1 MAENYEQ
8 SEPSANI
15 NIPSLDEALHQS
27 EASNSTVAENQNP
40 QETENENELPISG
53 EPSIYSEISSMIPT
67 SPRLSI
73 ATTHQSTN
81 VNNSNANISETLDAI
96 LSSPGW
102 NVAAQAAA
110 VRRRNS
116 LMSTRSLQPTLPP
129 YEEYRYHL
137 RAQDEAGPS
146 GLRPSQVPT
155 RFDVP
160 DRKGLDN
167 NEKGDNS
174 PRTPE
179 DPENTLSAHY
189 SGIVRTIDS
198 RYTLELERMR
208 QEIVQLKQAH
218 AEESALMRNDMDA
231 AYRGVLKKRD
241 REVEKVKEEAASR
254 VERLERDLEEV
265 RSEAAKEAE
274 RVREEAK
281 NIARRTEEDHR
292 KEVERERHVVED
304 EWERRWLGRMQ
315 LSSEEAARREE
326 KGKRDRDEEWIAT
339 LGARY
344 PDLVDELTYLISPV
358 NRTHED

>member
-1 MAENYEQ
+1 MADSHEQ
-8 SEPSANI
+8 SEPSASI

-27 EASNSTVAENQNP
+27 EASNSTVTDNQNP
-40 QETENENELPISG
+40 QEIENEIELPISG

-73 ATTHQSTN
+73 ATTHQSAN
-81 VNNSNANISETLDAI
+81 INNSNANISETLDAI

-137 RAQDEAGPS
+137 RVQDEAGPS
-146 GLRPSQVPT
+146 SLRPSQIPT

-160 DRKGLDN
+160 DRKALDN
-167 NEKGDNS
+167 NKGDHS

-198 RYTLELERMR
+198 RYTLELERIR

-218 AEESALMRNDMDA
+218 AEELALMRNDMDA

-274 RVREEAK
+274 RIREEAE
-281 NIARRTEEDHR
+281 NIVSRTEEDHR

-326 KGKRDRDEEWIAT
+326 KGKRDRDEEWMAT

-344 PDLVDELTYLISPV
+344 PALVDELRCLIPQV
-358 NRTHED
+358 NRTHEG